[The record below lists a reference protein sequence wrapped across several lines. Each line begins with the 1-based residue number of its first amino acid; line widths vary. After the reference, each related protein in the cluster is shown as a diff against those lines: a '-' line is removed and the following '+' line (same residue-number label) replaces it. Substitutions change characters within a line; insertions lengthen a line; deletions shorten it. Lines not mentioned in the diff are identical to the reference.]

1 MDRLR
6 GWSKSLATCLPKQYL
21 SHRHGSMVSAAGP
34 QQRRRRLQTW
44 PTVLACLLAGHGLWA
59 RRDRQ
64 RAVSREKANMA
75 RSQGRVVEV
84 LGAVNR
90 SASANHRVW
99 ACCGCYCYY
108 CTQAATRQP
117 ANPPAR
123 GRSGLDEGGMEGEA
137 MAWQVGSTCWQG
149 TEDRD
154 EWVPQAVCARQ
165 LIRASWNHPPGGL
178 SGRVQGARMQ

>member
-1 MDRLR
+1 MADF
-6 GWSKSLATCLPKQYL
+6 ACLD
-21 SHRHGSMVSAAGP
+21 
-34 QQRRRRLQTW
+34 
-44 PTVLACLLAGHGLWA
+44 LLAGYGPWAMGHGLCRMWA

-108 CTQAATRQP
+108 CTQVATHQPTSPPTRQP
-117 ANPPAR
+117 AAGQVWMREGWEGR
-123 GRSGLDEGGMEGEA
+123 GPWHGNTL
-137 MAWQVGSTCWQG
+137 VGKA
-149 TEDRD
+149 EDRD

-178 SGRVQGARMQ
+178 GGRVQGARMQ